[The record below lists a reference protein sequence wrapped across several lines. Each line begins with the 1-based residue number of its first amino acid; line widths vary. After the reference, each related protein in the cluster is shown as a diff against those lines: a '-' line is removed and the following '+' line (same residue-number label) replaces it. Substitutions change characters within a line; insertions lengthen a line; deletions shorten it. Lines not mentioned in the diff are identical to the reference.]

1 LNKRELEQANN
12 VTVQNNN
19 RKMPNMKGKKGPK
32 DINVVRVGNKHNWE
46 DSLHNFVALTTK
58 QH

>member
-1 LNKRELEQANN
+1 
-12 VTVQNNN
+12 VQNNN

-46 DSLHNFVALTTK
+46 DSLHNFVAPTTI